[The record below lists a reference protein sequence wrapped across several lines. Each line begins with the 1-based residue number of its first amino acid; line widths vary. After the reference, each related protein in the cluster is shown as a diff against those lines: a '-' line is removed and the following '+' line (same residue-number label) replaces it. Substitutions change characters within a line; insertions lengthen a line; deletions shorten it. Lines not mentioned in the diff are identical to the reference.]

1 MAAPNIVNVT
11 GITGKTAIVNP
22 TTSGNTIVTNSAAS
36 GQVYKI
42 NFITVA
48 NVDGASSA
56 DITIN
61 FNRSSTDYP
70 IVYTVTVDNDA
81 TLDLLNK
88 SLYLE
93 EGDSL
98 NATASVD
105 GDLTIVCSYEIIE

>member
-1 MAAPNIVNVT
+1 MIEKPKRLRNVFVALGDT
-11 GITGKTAIVNP
+11 NL
-22 TTSGNTIVTNSAAS
+22 TS
-36 GQVYKI
+36 VYTCPS
-42 NFITVA
+42 NFVGVIKEVMVC
-48 NVDGASSA
+48 NVDGSASA

-61 FNRSSTDYP
+61 FNRSSTNYP

-88 SLYLE
+88 SIYLE